1 MTRTRVVAPA
11 ALAAAVLAVAL
22 APSPSPTPGP
32 GPGRIAAAPSL
43 KQPLDDET
51 DHGGAPLG
59 PALAAVSCPIERGP
73 VKEGSDAD
81 RYRVS
86 TTITATSVAYLVSR
100 PKPSS
105 YPNNN
110 RLVPYERMTWQLT
123 ATLLQ
128 YKQESDGDVHLVVQD
143 SAGCKMIAEL
153 PYSPCVPASSRW
165 QAAIA
170 AARASFTHTYTPTT
184 SWHYVR
190 RIVTLKGL
198 ALFDPPHGQTG
209 AAGNGIELHPVT
221 AVTFH

>member
-1 MTRTRVVAPA
+1 
-11 ALAAAVLAVAL
+11 
-22 APSPSPTPGP
+22 
-32 GPGRIAAAPSL
+32 L

-51 DHGGAPLG
+51 DCGGALFD

-100 PKPSS
+100 PKPSN

-128 YKQESDGDVHLVVQD
+128 YKQESDGDVHLIVQD
-143 SAGCKMIAEL
+143 IGPEAL
-153 PYSPCVPASSRW
+153 PGVWDAVRGT
-165 QAAIA
+165 A
-170 AARASFTHTYTPTT
+170 AARGYDGAWRKLSAR
-184 SWHYVR
+184 VR
-190 RIVTLKGL
+190 RLQPWCGDCGHTGSADNPLSGEHLRWPARTLADVEVLCRRCNSARGRRR
-198 ALFDPPHGQTG
+198 TS
-209 AAGNGIELHPVT
+209 
-221 AVTFH
+221 